1 MTYNLPNLLTFLRI
15 ALIPVFVVVFY
26 LPLSW
31 SHIGAA
37 ALFALAGATDW
48 LDGYL
53 ARRLGQTSA
62 FGAFLDPVADKL
74 MVGVTLVLL
83 VDVNPTP
90 FSGVLLALPAAVIIG
105 REIVISALR
114 EWMAELGERTQVAV
128 SVIGKIKTSAQMLA
142 LLLLLYR
149 ESIGDFPTAEAG
161 FVLLYVAAVLTL
173 WSMMI
178 YLRAAWPTLSNNGP
192 EKRRE

>member
-105 REIVISALR
+105 REIVIAALR

-173 WSMMI
+173 WSMVI
-178 YLRAAWPTLSNNGP
+178 YLRAAWPTITNNGP
-192 EKRRE
+192 EKPR